1 MSISLQF
8 GMGLIFSALIA
19 ALAYRRGALST
30 SGVIG
35 AVVVGTAIFGFG
47 GWVWGLLLIAFFV
60 LSSLLSHYRMA
71 EKARLAAD
79 KFEKGSA
86 RDIWQALANGG
97 AGALIAAAYALWQPD
112 PRLLA
117 AFVGA
122 MASVNADT
130 WATELGVLS
139 RRPPRRI
146 TTLAPVEAGASGG
159 VSLLGT
165 LAALGGALTIGVSA
179 LLLLV
184 LDGLLGGRGLAT
196 AGGPTEAPALIAAA
210 LVGGLGGALFDSVL
224 GASVQAVYFCPTC
237 RKETEKRLHTC
248 GTPTVPQRGWRWL
261 GNDMVNFL
269 SSLVGALLA
278 YGVWGIIIK

>member
-1 MSISLQF
+1 MSIPLQF
-8 GMGLIFSALIA
+8 GVGLVFSALVA
-19 ALAYRRGALST
+19 TLAYWRRALSI

-139 RRPPRRI
+139 RRPPRLI

-165 LAALGGALTIGVSA
+165 LAALGGALTIGASA
-179 LLLLV
+179 LLLLA
-184 LDGLLGGRGLAT
+184 LDGLLGGEGLAVL
-196 AGGPTEAPALIAAA
+196 GSPMGAPELIVAA
-210 LVGGLGGALFDSVL
+210 LVGGLGGALFDSLL
-224 GASVQAVYFCPTC
+224 GASVQAIYFCPTC
-237 RKETEKRLHTC
+237 HKETEKRLHTC
-248 GTPTVPQRGWRWL
+248 GTLTMQRRGWRWL
-261 GNDMVNFL
+261 SNDTVNFL

-278 YGVWGIIIK
+278 YGTWGVIG